1 MEGAVT
7 SSGIGSVPDVVP
19 GAAMRIRRVQ
29 THAEYVACV
38 ELQMATWGAEFREI
52 IPATMLKI
60 SQRLGGVTAGAFG
73 DDGTLLGFI
82 FGITGI
88 ERGEIV
94 HWSDM
99 LAVREDARNHGIG
112 RRLKEFQREAVRGV
126 GATRIYWTFD
136 PLVARNAH
144 FNLNRLGARVAEYVT
159 DMYGVDTGS
168 ALHSG
173 FGTDRLIVVW
183 PVTADGAPA
192 ASRHSDEPA
201 RAGTPPPTR
210 GTPVLNARFRTDSA
224 QPRLDPPI
232 PAMLRIEIPSDILAV
247 RAESGAEAHRCRVET
262 RRAFQWALA
271 NGYEVQR
278 FERATHDGHGYYLLA
293 RDSGF
298 PG

>member
-1 MEGAVT
+1 MT
-7 SSGIGSVPDVVP
+7 SSRIQARPDVVP
-19 GAAMRIRRVQ
+19 GAHIGIRRVQ

-38 ELQMATWGAEFREI
+38 ELQMATWGAGFREI

-73 DDGTLLGFI
+73 DDGTLVGFI

-99 LAVREDARNHGIG
+99 LAVREDARNQGIG
-112 RRLKEFQREAVRGV
+112 RRLKDFQRDAVRAV
-126 GATRIYWTFD
+126 GATRMYWTFD

-144 FNLNRLGARVAEYVT
+144 FNLNRLGARVSEYVT

-168 ALHSG
+168 ALHTG
-173 FGTDRLIVVW
+173 VGTDRLIVVW

-192 ASRHSDEPA
+192 ASRPSGEPVHVEVA
-201 RAGTPPPTR
+201 PPSH
-210 GTPVLNARFRTDSA
+210 GAPVLNDRFESDAA
-224 QPRLDPPI
+224 QPRLDPPL
-232 PAMLRIEIPSDILAV
+232 PAMVRIEIPSDILAV
-247 RAESGAEAHRCRVET
+247 RAESGAAASRCRAET

-278 FERATHDGHGYYLLA
+278 FERATHDGPGHYLLTHN
-293 RDSGF
+293 
-298 PG
+298 PGVPV